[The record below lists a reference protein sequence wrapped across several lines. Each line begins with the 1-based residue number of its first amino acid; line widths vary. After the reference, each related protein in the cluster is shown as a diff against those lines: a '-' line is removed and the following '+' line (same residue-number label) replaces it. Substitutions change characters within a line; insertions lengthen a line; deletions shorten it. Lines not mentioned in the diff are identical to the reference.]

1 MCVTWTQGLTKAGLA
16 YGPAPTKKN
25 ELARADGK
33 LGHRRGAHLSNPKA
47 GKMGGSTDLVELRWR
62 EMRVR
67 DHGER
72 EA

>member
-1 MCVTWTQGLTKAGLA
+1 MCATWTQGLTEAGLA
-16 YGPAPTKKN
+16 YSPAPTEKN
-25 ELARADGK
+25 GLARADGK
-33 LGHRRGAHLSNPKA
+33 PGHRPETHLSNPKA

-72 EA
+72 DA